1 MPEQILA
8 RLRHLHPAEIDLD
21 LSRVLRLLSAL
32 SDPHKKLPPVVH
44 VAGTNGK
51 GSVVAFLRAI
61 LEAAGYRVHVY
72 TSPHLVRFNERI
84 RLAGSPID
92 DASLQDVLTRIEKA
106 NDGQPI
112 TFFEAT
118 TAAAFLAFS
127 ETPADIV
134 ILETGLGG
142 RLDATNVVERP
153 ALTVLT
159 PIAMDHMEYLG
170 DTLAAIAAEKAA
182 IMKYGV
188 GCVLAKQERATMKV
202 LEARS
207 LSFGVPLWLEGR
219 DWFLRTHP
227 EGVVFQG
234 KSGTIGPMAAPAL
247 QGIFQLHNAGLA
259 LAAAERL
266 EGFDIPASAMAL
278 GLKTVEW
285 PARLQPLAQGKLAS
299 LLPAGWE
306 LWLDG
311 GHNSHAAKAIAL
323 QAREWKD
330 RPLLMIFGML
340 KRKDAKGYLK
350 PLAARAERLIAVP
363 IEGEDFIAPD
373 DIVMIAKGEGLLYA
387 EAGEGIEAALAKLA
401 SYGGPPARVLICGSL
416 YLAGE
421 VLRKNGTSTCQMEK
435 GSHDSS
441 P

>member
-1 MPEQILA
+1 MPDVLLSL
-8 RLRHLHPAEIDLD
+8 LRTLHPVEIDLD
-21 LSRVLRLLSAL
+21 LSRIQRLLAAL
-32 SDPHKKLPPVVH
+32 NDPHKKLPAVVH

-51 GSVVAFLRAI
+51 GSVTAFLRAI
-61 LEAAGYRVHVY
+61 LEAAGYWVHVY

-84 RLAGSPID
+84 RLAGKPID
-92 DASLQDVLTRIEKA
+92 DDYLRDVLLRVEKA
-106 NDGQPI
+106 NANQPI

-118 TAAAFLAFS
+118 TAAAFLAFA

-153 ALTVLT
+153 LLTVLT
-159 PIAMDHMEYLG
+159 PIAMDHMDYLG

-188 GCVLAKQERATMKV
+188 GCVTAKQERATMKV

-207 LSFGVPLWLEGR
+207 LSFGVPMWIEGK

-234 KSGTIGPMAAPAL
+234 KSGPIGPMEAPHL
-247 QGIFQLHNAGLA
+247 HGTFQLHNAGLA

-266 EGFDIPASAMAL
+266 EGFEIPPAAMAL
-278 GLKTVEW
+278 GLTTVDW
-285 PARLQPLAQGKLAS
+285 PARLQHLKSGKLVD

-311 GHNSHAAKAIAL
+311 GHNPHAAKAIAL
-323 QAREWKD
+323 QARDWKD
-330 RPLLMIFGML
+330 RPLLLVFGML
-340 KRKDAKGYLK
+340 ARKDAKGFLK
-350 PLAARAERLIAVP
+350 PLAARAERLVAVP
-363 IEGEDFIAPD
+363 IEGEEFIAPD
-373 DIVMIAKGEGLLYA
+373 DIVAAAKAEGLLLA
-387 EAGEGIEAALAKLA
+387 ESGESIEAALANLVA
-401 SYGGPPARVLICGSL
+401 STSTPSRVLICGSL
-416 YLAGE
+416 YLAGQTLE
-421 VLRKNGTSTCQMEK
+421 RN
-435 GSHDSS
+435 D
-441 P
+441 

>member
-1 MPEQILA
+1 MPDVLLSL
-8 RLRHLHPAEIDLD
+8 LRTLHPAEIDLD
-21 LSRVLRLLSAL
+21 LSRIQRLLAAL
-32 SDPHKKLPPVVH
+32 DDPHKKLPAVVH

-51 GSVVAFLRAI
+51 GSVTAFLRAI
-61 LEAAGYRVHVY
+61 LEAAGYWVHVY

-84 RLAGSPID
+84 RLAGKPID
-92 DASLQDVLTRIEKA
+92 DAYLRDVLMRVEKA
-106 NDGQPI
+106 NSGQPI

-118 TAAAFLAFS
+118 TAAAFLAFA

-153 ALTVLT
+153 LLTVLT
-159 PIAMDHMEYLG
+159 PIAMDHMDYLG

-188 GCVLAKQERATMKV
+188 GCVTAKQERATMKV

-207 LSFGVPLWLEGR
+207 LSYGVPLWVEGK

-234 KSGTIGPMAAPAL
+234 KSGTIGPMAPPNL
-247 QGIFQLHNAGLA
+247 HGTFQLHNAGLA

-266 EGFDIPASAMAL
+266 EGFDIPPAAMAL
-278 GLKTVEW
+278 GLTTVDW
-285 PARLQPLAQGKLAS
+285 PARLQHLKSGKLVD

-311 GHNSHAAKAIAL
+311 GHNPHAAKAIAL

-330 RPLLMIFGML
+330 RPLLLVFGML
-340 KRKDAKGYLK
+340 ARKDAKGFLK

-363 IEGEDFIAPD
+363 IEGEDFVAPD
-373 DIVMIAKGEGLLYA
+373 DLVATAKAEGLLMA
-387 EAGEGIEAALAKLA
+387 ETGESVEAALSKLA
-401 SYGGPPARVLICGSL
+401 GCTSTPSRVLICGSL
-416 YLAGE
+416 YLAGQALE
-421 VLRKNGTSTCQMEK
+421 RN
-435 GSHDSS
+435 
-441 P
+441 

>member
-1 MPEQILA
+1 MPDEILA
-8 RLRHLHPAEIDLD
+8 RLKSLHPNEIDLD
-21 LSRVLRLLSAL
+21 LGRVLRLLAAL
-32 SDPHKKLPPVVH
+32 GDPHKKLPPVVH

-51 GSVVAFLRAI
+51 GSVVAYLRAI

-72 TSPHLVRFNERI
+72 TSPHLTRFNERI
-84 RLAGSPID
+84 RLAGSLIED
-92 DASLQDVLTRIEKA
+92 DHLQEVLERVEAA
-106 NDGQPI
+106 NAGQPV

-118 TAAAFLAFS
+118 TAAAFLAFA

-153 ALTVLT
+153 ALTVIT

-188 GCVLAKQERATMKV
+188 GCVLAKQERASMKV

-207 LSFGVPLWLEGR
+207 LSFGVPLWIEGR
-219 DWFLRTHP
+219 DWHLRTHP
-227 EGVVFQG
+227 HGVVFQG
-234 KSGTIGPMAAPAL
+234 KSGEVGPMAPPTL
-247 QGIFQLHNAGLA
+247 YGTFQLHNAGLA

-266 EGFDIPASAMAL
+266 EGFSISPAAMAL

-285 PARLQPLAQGKLAS
+285 PARLQHLQSGRLAQS
-299 LLPAGWE
+299 LPEGWE

-311 GHNSHAAKAIAL
+311 GHNPHAGKAIAL
-323 QAREWKD
+323 QARDWKD
-330 RPLLMIFGML
+330 KPLHLVMGML

-350 PLAARAERLIAVP
+350 PLAARVERLMAVP
-363 IEGEDFIAPD
+363 IAGEDCLPPGEIAD
-373 DIVMIAKGEGLLYA
+373 IAKAQGLLLA
-387 EAGEGIEAALAKLA
+387 EPAAGLEEALLKLQALTTTP
-401 SYGGPPARVLICGSL
+401 SRVLICGSL

-421 VLRKNGTSTCQMEK
+421 ALERNSDESTQLQ
-435 GSHDSS
+435 
-441 P
+441 

>member
-1 MPEQILA
+1 MPDIILSL
-8 RLRHLHPAEIDLD
+8 LRTLHPAEIDLD
-21 LSRVLRLLSAL
+21 LSRIQRLLAAL
-32 SDPHKKLPPVVH
+32 DDPHKKLPPVVH

-51 GSVVAFLRAI
+51 GSVVAYLRAM
-61 LEAAGYRVHVY
+61 LEASGYWTHVY

-84 RLAGSPID
+84 RLAGKPID
-92 DASLQDVLTRIEKA
+92 DDYLRDVLMRVEKA
-106 NDGQPI
+106 NAGQPI

-118 TAAAFLAFS
+118 TAAAFLAFA

-188 GCVLAKQERATMKV
+188 GCVVAKQERATMKV

-207 LSFGVPLWLEGR
+207 LSFGVPMWLEGK

-247 QGIFQLHNAGLA
+247 YGTFQLHNAGLA
-259 LAAAERL
+259 MAAAERL
-266 EGFDIPASAMAL
+266 EGFDISPAAMAM
-278 GLKTVEW
+278 GLQTVEW
-285 PARLQPLAQGKLAS
+285 PARLQRLTSGRLVD
-299 LLPAGWE
+299 LLPEGWE

-311 GHNSHAAKAIAL
+311 GHNPHAAKAIAL
-323 QAREWKD
+323 QARDWKD
-330 RPLLMIFGML
+330 RPLMMVFGML
-340 KRKDAKGYLK
+340 ARKDAKGFLK
-350 PLAARAERLIAVP
+350 PLAARAERLVAVP
-363 IEGEDFIAPD
+363 IEGEDFTPPAD
-373 DIVMIAKGEGLLYA
+373 LVAIAKEQGLLYA
-387 EAGEGIEAALAKLA
+387 ETADGLEAALQKLVGYTQTP
-401 SYGGPPARVLICGSL
+401 SRILICGSL
-416 YLAGE
+416 YLAGMALE
-421 VLRKNGTSTCQMEK
+421 RN
-435 GSHDSS
+435 
-441 P
+441 